1 MKVGVIGAGG
11 WGTALAIHLFRKGID
26 VSLWVHSKETFKL
39 IKEKR
44 ENIYYLPG
52 FIIPE
57 KIKIYLDLEPVV
69 ENSDSLILVVPS
81 QHMREILTSL
91 KETRLGNK
99 TFLIASKG
107 IEVKTGMRMS
117 EVFRSVLG
125 KRNLAVLSGPNFSK
139 EVALRIPTASTVAS
153 FDIGVAKFFQ
163 RLLTNEYF
171 RVYTTND
178 MTGVEL
184 GGSLKNP
191 LAIAAGISDGLG
203 YGANTKSALITRG
216 VREMVRFGSLFGA
229 NEKTFFGLSGIG
241 DLVATSFSPLS
252 RNRWFGEMVGRGIK
266 AKSILSSTKQVIEGV
281 YTVKAVYEMKKEVEM
296 PIVEEVYR
304 IIYEDKSPILSVK
317 SLMERELKEEF

>member
-1 MKVGVIGAGG
+1 MKVGIIGAGG
-11 WGTALAIHLFRKGID
+11 WGTALALHLFRKGID
-26 VSLWVHSKETFKL
+26 VILWVHSKETFQL

-57 KIKIYLDLEPVV
+57 KIEIYLDLKSVV
-69 ENSDSLILVVPS
+69 ESSDSIILVVPS

-91 KETRLGNK
+91 KETSLGNK

-117 EVFRSVLG
+117 EVFKSVLG
-125 KRNLAVLSGPNFSK
+125 ERDIAVLSGPNFSK

-153 FDIGVAKFFQ
+153 FDIDVAKFFQ
-163 RLLTNEYF
+163 SLLTNEYF
-171 RVYTTND
+171 RVYTTSD

-203 YGANTKSALITRG
+203 YGANTKSTLITRG
-216 VREMVRFGSLFGA
+216 VREMIRFGNLFGA
-229 NEKTFFGLSGIG
+229 NERTFFGLSGIG

-281 YTVKAVYEMKKEVEM
+281 YTVKAVYEMKKEVDM

-304 IIYEDKSPILSVK
+304 IIYEGKSPILSVK
-317 SLMERELKEEF
+317 SLMERELKEEI